1 MKNKIIRN
9 ASWIIICRIAQSVLT
24 LVIGMLTARY
34 LGPSNY
40 GLINYA
46 SSIVSF
52 VTPIMYLGLNSILVQ
67 EIIQNPNQEGEIL
80 GTSIV
85 MSLGSAVLCIIGVVS
100 FALVANA
107 GETETL
113 IVCALYSILLIFQ
126 AVDLVQ
132 YWFQAK
138 LMSKYTSITMLC
150 AYLVVSIYKIFLL
163 ATGKNIYWFALSN
176 VIDYAIIA
184 ISLLIIYKKYGG
196 SKFFFSLQTGKRL
209 ISRSK
214 YYIISSIMTVVFTQT
229 DKVMLKIMLDDAATG
244 YYSAAV
250 TCAGVSSF
258 VFSAIIDSARPTIF
272 QSAKLCK
279 EQFELNMT
287 RLYSVV
293 IYLSLAQSL
302 FMTILAQPIINLL
315 YGNQYTATANV
326 LRLVVWY
333 TTFSYIGAVRGIW
346 MLAEEKQKYLL
357 VANVLGALANVIV
370 NAILIPRYGMFG
382 AAFASIATQFFA
394 NIGIGYII
402 RPIQRNNIL
411 VVRALNPVI
420 LKEII
425 LRIK

>member
-214 YYIISSIMTVVFTQT
+214 YYIISSIMKVVFT
-229 DKVMLKIMLDDAATG
+229 
-244 YYSAAV
+244 
-250 TCAGVSSF
+250 
-258 VFSAIIDSARPTIF
+258 
-272 QSAKLCK
+272 
-279 EQFELNMT
+279 
-287 RLYSVV
+287 
-293 IYLSLAQSL
+293 
-302 FMTILAQPIINLL
+302 
-315 YGNQYTATANV
+315 
-326 LRLVVWY
+326 
-333 TTFSYIGAVRGIW
+333 
-346 MLAEEKQKYLL
+346 
-357 VANVLGALANVIV
+357 
-370 NAILIPRYGMFG
+370 
-382 AAFASIATQFFA
+382 
-394 NIGIGYII
+394 
-402 RPIQRNNIL
+402 
-411 VVRALNPVI
+411 
-420 LKEII
+420 
-425 LRIK
+425 

>member
-1 MKNKIIRN
+1 MDNKIIKN
-9 ASWIIICRIAQSVLT
+9 ASWIIVCRIAQSVLT

-67 EIIQNPNQEGEIL
+67 EIIQNPRQEGKIL

-85 MSLGSAVLCIIGVVS
+85 MGLVSASLCIIGVIS
-100 FALVANA
+100 FTLVANS

-113 IVCALYSILLIFQ
+113 IVCTLYSTLLIFQ
-126 AVDLVQ
+126 AVDLMQ

-150 AYLVVSIYKIFLL
+150 AYFVVSIYKVFLL
-163 ATGKNIYWFALSN
+163 ASGKKIYWFALSS

-184 ISLLIIYKKYGG
+184 ISLLIIYKKCGG
-196 SKFFFSLQTGKRL
+196 SKFLFSVQTGKRL

-229 DKVMLKIMLDDAATG
+229 DKVMLKIMLNDTATG

-279 EQFELNMT
+279 KQFELNMT
-287 RLYSVV
+287 RLYSIV
-293 IYLSLAQSL
+293 IYLSLAQSIV
-302 FMTILAQPIINLL
+302 MTILARPIINLL
-315 YGNQYTATANV
+315 YGNQYTATADV

-346 MLAEEKQKYLL
+346 MLAQEKQKYLL
-357 VANVLGALANVIV
+357 VANVFGALANIVV
-370 NAILIPRYGMFG
+370 NAMLIPKYGMFG
-382 AAFASIATQFFA
+382 AAFASIVTQFFT
-394 NIGIGYII
+394 NIGIGYVLK
-402 RPIQRNNIL
+402 PIQSNNIL
-411 VVRALNPVI
+411 VLRALNPAV
-420 LKEII
+420 LKDII